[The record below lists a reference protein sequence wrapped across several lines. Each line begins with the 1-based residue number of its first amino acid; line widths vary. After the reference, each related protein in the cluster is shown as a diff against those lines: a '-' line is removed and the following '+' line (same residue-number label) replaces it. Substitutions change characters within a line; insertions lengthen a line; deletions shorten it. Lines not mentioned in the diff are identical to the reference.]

1 MYFKDLSNISSVC
14 ELDNA
19 QSAHIAT
26 VLRLKEGDEIE
37 LFDGHGLSCKAN
49 IAVSSKRNAQL
60 ELITS
65 SKETQNP
72 SNQLIGVLPYIKK
85 DNMSFMVQKLTELGV
100 TRMIFFK
107 PDRLDQSL
115 VKKDLSKLKDK
126 LQEVAIGACKQSGI
140 NFLPKLEH
148 CDDLAEVFNNPS
160 IAASNNFACFFDL
173 EATNHLS
180 SNDLADKDEYI
191 FITGPESGFSD
202 EERFTMVEKN
212 ISVKSLGKNILRAET
227 APIISATLIQSF
239 LGNI

>member
-1 MYFKDLSNISSVC
+1 M
-14 ELDNA
+14 
-19 QSAHIAT
+19 
-26 VLRLKEGDEIE
+26 
-37 LFDGHGLSCKAN
+37 
-49 IAVSSKRNAQL
+49 
-60 ELITS
+60 
-65 SKETQNP
+65 
-72 SNQLIGVLPYIKK
+72 
-85 DNMSFMVQKLTELGV
+85 
-100 TRMIFFK
+100 
-107 PDRLDQSL
+107 
-115 VKKDLSKLKDK
+115 
-126 LQEVAIGACKQSGI
+126 KQSGI

-148 CDDLAEVFNNPS
+148 CEDLTEVFNKPS